1 MSFLTDEQKS
11 LANEISDMLVARNEK
26 VSVAESSTGG
36 LVSAAL
42 LWVPGASRYFAGGG
56 VVYTLKSRTALAGA
70 NPDDYKEY
78 RGTTPVLLEK
88 LGAAMQGRLE
98 SHWTVA
104 ESGLAG
110 PPGARV
116 AASGKTSVAII
127 GPVSKTEILETG
139 SDDREENMSLF
150 TTHALRLFRDALAEA
165 GK

>member
-1 MSFLTDEQKS
+1 M
-11 LANEISDMLVARNEK
+11 
-26 VSVAESSTGG
+26 SVAESSTGG
-36 LVSAAL
+36 LISAAL
-42 LWVPGASRYFAGGG
+42 LWVPGASRYYAGGG

-98 SHWTVA
+98 SDWTVA

-116 AASGKTSVAII
+116 AASGKTTVSII
-127 GPVSKTEILETG
+127 GPVQKTEVLETG
-139 SDDREENMSLF
+139 SEDREENMILF
-150 TTHALRLFRDALAEA
+150 TTHGLRLFRDALKEA
-165 GK
+165 PAK